1 MISINVKENLK
12 SASLIRVMF
21 EEGEKLRKIY
31 GIENVYDFSLGNP
44 DPEPPQKLK
53 AVLKELVLEDKP
65 GMHGYM
71 SNAGF
76 PEVRAKIAEAINRDT
91 AKKLT
96 GENIIM
102 TCGAGG
108 ALNVVLKT
116 LLNPGEEVIVF
127 TPYFGEY
134 RFYIDN
140 YHGKIVELSTKPD
153 TFEPDLDLLEKSITP
168 LTKAVI
174 INSPNNPT
182 GVVYGEKLLKEMAA
196 LLEKKE
202 KDFNT
207 VIYVIS
213 DEPYSKLVYD
223 SVIIPQILNIFKN
236 SILVNSFSKSHSL
249 AGERIGYIAVND
261 SIEGLKDLLK
271 GLVFCNRI
279 LGYVNAPA
287 LFQKVVSMALYDTVD
302 PSIYE
307 ERRDILYKSLTEMGY
322 SCVKPQG
329 AFYLFP
335 KTLIPDDMEFKDRA
349 LKHHLVIIP
358 GSGFK
363 CPGHFRIS
371 YCVSLETIKNS
382 LSVFE
387 ALARELLPGKMN
399 LIKGEKS

>member
-1 MISINVKENLK
+1 MISNKVLENLNR
-12 SASLIRVMF
+12 SSLIRVMF
-21 EEGEKLRKIY
+21 EEGEKLRRIY
-31 GIENVYDFSLGNP
+31 GKEKVYDFSLGNP
-44 DPEPPQKLK
+44 DPEPPLKLK
-53 AVLKELVLEDKP
+53 AALQQLVLEDNP
-65 GMHGYM
+65 GLHGYM

-91 AKKLT
+91 AKTLT

-102 TCGAGG
+102 TLGAGG

-127 TPYFGEY
+127 KPYFGEY
-134 RFYIDN
+134 QFYIQN
-140 YHGKIVELSTKPD
+140 YDGKMVEISTNPD

-182 GVVYGEKLLKEMAA
+182 GVVYCEKLLKEMAA
-196 LLEKKE
+196 ILEKKE
-202 KDFNT
+202 RDFGSA
-207 VIYVIS
+207 IYVIS
-213 DEPYSKLVYD
+213 DEPYSKLVYEG
-223 SVIIPQILNIFKN
+223 VKIPPVLNIFKN

-261 SIEGLKDLLK
+261 SLDGLKDLLK
-271 GLVFCNRI
+271 GLIFCNRI

-287 LFQKVVSMALYDTVD
+287 LFQKVVAMTLSDTVD
-302 PSIYE
+302 PHIYQ
-307 ERRDILYKSLTEMGY
+307 ERRDILYNSLIEMGY

-335 KTLIPDDMEFKDRA
+335 KSLIPDDMEFKDHA
-349 LKHHLVIIP
+349 LKHNLVIVP
-358 GSGFK
+358 GSGFN
-363 CPGHFRIS
+363 CPGYFRIS

-382 LSVFE
+382 LPAFS
-387 ALARELLPGKMN
+387 ALAKEFL
-399 LIKGEKS
+399 S

>member
-1 MISINVKENLK
+1 
-12 SASLIRVMF
+12 MF
-21 EEGEKLRKIY
+21 EEGEKLRRIY
-31 GIENVYDFSLGNP
+31 GNEKVFDFSLGNP
-44 DPEPPQKLK
+44 DPEPPLKLK
-53 AVLKELVLEDKP
+53 AALQQLVLEDIP
-65 GMHGYM
+65 GLHGYM

-76 PEVRAKIAEAINRDT
+76 SEVRAKIAEAINHDT
-91 AKKLT
+91 SKRLT

-127 TPYFGEY
+127 KPYFGEY
-134 RFYIDN
+134 EFYVQN
-140 YHGKIVELSTKPD
+140 YNGKMVELSTSPD
-153 TFEPDLDLLEKSITP
+153 TFEPDLHLLEKNITP

-182 GVVYGEKLLKEMAA
+182 GVVYSEKLLIEMAA
-196 LLEKKE
+196 ILEKKE
-202 KDFNT
+202 RDFGSA
-207 VIYVIS
+207 IYVIS

-223 SVIIPQILNIFKN
+223 GVKIPPVLNIFKN

-249 AGERIGYIAVND
+249 AGERIGFIAVND
-261 SIEGLKDLLK
+261 SLAGVKDLLK

-287 LFQKVVSMALYDTVD
+287 LFQKVVAMTLSDTVD
-302 PSIYE
+302 AHIYQ
-307 ERRDILYKSLTEMGY
+307 ERRDILYNSLIEMGY
-322 SCVKPQG
+322 SCVKPHG

-335 KTLIPDDMEFKDRA
+335 KSLIPDDMEFKDRA
-349 LKHHLVIIP
+349 LKHNLVIVP

-363 CPGHFRIS
+363 CPGYFRIS

-382 LSVFE
+382 LPAFE
-387 ALARELLPGKMN
+387 ALAKELLPRK
-399 LIKGEKS
+399 IKIEKW

>member
-1 MISINVKENLK
+1 MISDRVKENLK

-31 GIENVYDFSLGNP
+31 GKEYVYDFSLGNP
-44 DPEPPQKLK
+44 DPEPPQKIK
-53 AVLKELVLEDKP
+53 AVIKELILEDKP
-65 GMHGYM
+65 GLHGYM

-76 PEVRAKIAEAINRDT
+76 PDVRAKVAEAINRDT
-91 AKKLT
+91 AKTMT

-140 YHGKIVELSTKPD
+140 YDGKMIELSTNPD
-153 TFEPDLDLLEKSITP
+153 IFEPDLKLLEKSITP

-182 GVVYGEKLLKEMAA
+182 GVIYGEKLLKDMAA
-196 LLEKKE
+196 LLKKKE

-223 SVIIPQILNIFKN
+223 GVLIPQILNIFKN

-249 AGERIGYIAVND
+249 AGERIGYIVVND
-261 SIEGLKDLLK
+261 EIEGFKEILN
-271 GLVFCNRI
+271 GLIFCNRI

-287 LFQKVVSMALYDTVD
+287 LFQKAVSMALYDTVD
-302 PSIYE
+302 PGIYQ
-307 ERRDILYKSLTEMGY
+307 ERRDILYTSLTEMGY

-335 KTLIPDDMEFKDRA
+335 KSLIPDDMEFTNRA
-349 LKHHLVIIP
+349 LKHNLVIVP

-363 CPGHFRIS
+363 CPGYFRIS

-382 LSVFE
+382 LPAFK
-387 ALARELLPGKMN
+387 ALAEELLP
-399 LIKGEKS
+399 

>member
-1 MISINVKENLK
+1 MISDRVNENLK

-31 GIENVYDFSLGNP
+31 GKEYVYDFSLGNP
-44 DPEPPQKLK
+44 DPEPPQKIK
-53 AVLKELVLEDKP
+53 AVIKELILEDKP
-65 GMHGYM
+65 GLHGYM

-76 PEVRAKIAEAINRDT
+76 PDVRAKVAEAINRDT
-91 AKKLT
+91 AKTMT

-140 YHGKIVELSTKPD
+140 YNGKMIELSTNPD
-153 TFEPDLDLLEKSITP
+153 TFEPDLKLLEKSITR

-182 GVVYGEKLLKEMAA
+182 GVVYGEKLLKDMAA

-223 SVIIPQILNIFKN
+223 GVLIPQILNIFKN

-249 AGERIGYIAVND
+249 AGERIGYIVVND
-261 SIEGLKDLLK
+261 EIEGFKEILN
-271 GLVFCNRI
+271 GLIFCNRI

-302 PSIYE
+302 PGIYQ
-307 ERRDILYKSLTEMGY
+307 ERRDILYTSLTEMGY

-335 KTLIPDDMEFKDRA
+335 KSLIPDDMEFTNRA
-349 LKHHLVIIP
+349 LKHNLVIVP

-363 CPGHFRIS
+363 CPGYFRIS

-382 LSVFE
+382 LPAFK
-387 ALARELLPGKMN
+387 ALAKELL
-399 LIKGEKS
+399 L